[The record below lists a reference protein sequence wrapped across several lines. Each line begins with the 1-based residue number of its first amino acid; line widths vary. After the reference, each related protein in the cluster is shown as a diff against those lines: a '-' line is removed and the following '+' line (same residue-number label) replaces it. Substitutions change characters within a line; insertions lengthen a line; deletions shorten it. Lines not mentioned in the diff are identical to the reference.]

1 MLNHQ
6 ASILVYVLIFLII
19 LLVVFIFYLP
29 RLLRQK
35 EDAASTRS
43 DADVIAESFNMLGNE
58 MKSLREQLIMKEKLA
73 NLGELS
79 AGIAHEL
86 RNPMAVIMGY
96 SKLLLKSFDET
107 DSRRQTVQ
115 AIITEI
121 DTMNGVMEEL
131 LKFSKSEALNKSRV
145 DLARMIDRA
154 VRESVNPDAVN
165 FVSAGG
171 ITVECDETLLRQALK
186 NLLNN
191 ALEAG
196 GAARVDIREGCP
208 SGKKGVFIE
217 VSDNGKGMTPDEMK
231 KIFSPFYSTKEN
243 GLGIGLSLVQKIAL
257 AHGSPAEVSS
267 VGEKEARSGYS
278 WLIR

>member
-1 MLNHQ
+1 
-6 ASILVYVLIFLII
+6 
-19 LLVVFIFYLP
+19 
-29 RLLRQK
+29 
-35 EDAASTRS
+35 
-43 DADVIAESFNMLGNE
+43 MLGNE

-145 DLARMIDRA
+145 DLARMIDRV

-243 GLGIGLSLVQKIAL
+243 GLGVGLSLVQKIAL

-267 VGEKEARSGYS
+267 VEGKGSTFRIFLAY
-278 WLIR
+278 

>member
-1 MLNHQ
+1 V
-6 ASILVYVLIFLII
+6 LVYVLIFLIV
-19 LLVVFIFYLP
+19 LLIAFIIYLP

-35 EDAASTRS
+35 DERSPARS
-43 DADVIAESFNMLGNE
+43 DADVITESFNMLGHE

-86 RNPMAVIMGY
+86 RNPMSVIMGY
-96 SKLLLKSFDET
+96 SKLLLKSFDEE

-115 AIITEI
+115 AIIAEI
-121 DTMNGVMEEL
+121 DTMNRVMEEL

-145 DLARMIDRA
+145 DLARMIDKA
-154 VRESVNPDAVN
+154 VRESIRPEAIN
-165 FVSAGG
+165 FVSSGE
-171 ITVECDETLLRQALK
+171 ISVECDETLLRQALK

-196 GAARVDIREGCP
+196 GDARIDIREGCP

-217 VSDNGKGMTPDEMK
+217 VSDNGKGMNQEEIR
-231 KIFSPFYSTKEN
+231 KIFMPFYSTKEN

-257 AHGSPAEVSS
+257 AHGFPAEVSS
-267 VGEKEARSGYS
+267 VEGKGSTFRIFLAY
-278 WLIR
+278 

>member
-6 ASILVYVLIFLII
+6 SSILIYVLIFLVI
-19 LLVVFIFYLP
+19 LLVAFIIYLP

-35 EDAASTRS
+35 DYIASTRS
-43 DADVIAESFNMLGNE
+43 DSDVIAESFNMLGHE

-86 RNPMAVIMGY
+86 RNPMSVIMGY

-107 DSRRQTVQ
+107 DNRRQAVQ

-131 LKFSKSEALNKSRV
+131 LKFSKSEALNKTRV

-154 VRESVNPDAVN
+154 VRESIKPDAVN

-171 ITVECDETLLRQALK
+171 IKVECDETLLRQALK
-186 NLLNN
+186 NLINN
-191 ALEAG
+191 ALEAD
-196 GAARVDIREGCP
+196 GAARIDIREGCP
-208 SGKKGVFIE
+208 SGKKGIFIE
-217 VSDNGKGMTPDEMK
+217 VSDNGKGISQDEIK
-231 KIFSPFYSTKEN
+231 KIFSPFYSTKES

-257 AHGSPAEVSS
+257 AHGAPAEVSS
-267 VGEKEARSGYS
+267 IEGKGSTFRIFLAY
-278 WLIR
+278 